1 MLHYI
6 IGRIKNFII
15 SKKAGSKSEIYICEI
30 LKQIN
35 ISTLLKIYR
44 GLCQY
49 KTITYNEKNISNY
62 AGWEKIVRE
71 EIGERKEAVF
81 YDNLIHFFKLRARN
95 INYTYDMPVSVI
107 TFIAGLI
114 IPLYFDEIY
123 KIKIFIESYW
133 LCIIIGFFLVFSVYI
148 FLSTHLHR
156 EYEMYEDLI
165 DILEEMKKE
174 TLNFDIE
181 NNSD

>member
-1 MLHYI
+1 
-6 IGRIKNFII
+6 
-15 SKKAGSKSEIYICEI
+15 
-30 LKQIN
+30 
-35 ISTLLKIYR
+35 
-44 GLCQY
+44 
-49 KTITYNEKNISNY
+49 
-62 AGWEKIVRE
+62 
-71 EIGERKEAVF
+71 
-81 YDNLIHFFKLRARN
+81 
-95 INYTYDMPVSVI
+95 MPVSVI

-133 LCIIIGFFLVFSVYI
+133 LCIIIGSFLVFSVYI